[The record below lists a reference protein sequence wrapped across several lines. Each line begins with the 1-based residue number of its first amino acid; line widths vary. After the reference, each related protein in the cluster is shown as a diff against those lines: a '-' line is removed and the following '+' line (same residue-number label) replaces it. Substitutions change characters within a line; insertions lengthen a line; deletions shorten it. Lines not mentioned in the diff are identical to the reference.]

1 MCRRSFLPL
10 LLLLAGCGGEREE
23 RVIGE
28 GFVAPAT
35 LNLRKDLGP
44 RQPSVATLRH
54 GERVEILGTRR
65 RFVKVR
71 AASGAVGWT
80 DSGSLFTTEQMAEL
94 KALGERAARL
104 PSQGEATVLDTL
116 NVHSPPPPPR
126 PRF

>member
-1 MCRRSFLPL
+1 MCRRSCLCL
-10 LLLLAGCGGEREE
+10 ALLLAGCGGRDEE

-35 LNLRKDLGP
+35 MNLRQDLGP

-71 AASGAVGWT
+71 SASGAVGW
-80 DSGSLFTTEQMAEL
+80 
-94 KALGERAARL
+94 
-104 PSQGEATVLDTL
+104 
-116 NVHSPPPPPR
+116 
-126 PRF
+126 